1 MAHTTID
8 VFDRYG
14 LTGKLIFENAL
25 QRLLSGKATVDEAM
39 DYIMEFARG
48 GWHLVV
54 DENQASLVRELEKL
68 RYLVRAVPLGMSDDD
83 IRKKYAQRGVFIT
96 SNDRDFTLD
105 EVPDQFEDGMIL
117 VPSSADSR
125 RLAKAVEA
133 LLMTWQEVHGGPVK
147 HRITRDDL

>member
-1 MAHTTID
+1 MAETTFD
-8 VFDRYG
+8 VFDRHG

-25 QRLLSGKATVDEAM
+25 QRLLNGKSSVDEAL
-39 DYIMEFARG
+39 DYIMDFARG

-83 IRKKYAQRGVFIT
+83 IRRKYAQRGVFIT
-96 SNDRDFTLD
+96 SNDRDFSLD
-105 EVPDQFEDGMIL
+105 EVPEPFEDGMIL
-117 VPSSADSR
+117 VPSSADSQ

-133 LLMTWQEVHGGPVK
+133 VLMSWQEKHGGPVA
-147 HRITRDDL
+147 HRINRDDL